1 MTEQAELAFVKTFV
15 NNLSSQP
22 ITYADDFQQPPERS
36 SRKIPVFPVC
46 CTTSDDQIASQLI
59 SASLR
64 RNCPLLLN
72 AR

>member
-1 MTEQAELAFVKTFV
+1 MKAFA

-22 ITYADDFQQPPERS
+22 VTYADDFQQPPERS
-36 SRKIPVFPVC
+36 LRKIPVLPVC
-46 CTTSDDQIASQLI
+46 RKSDNQIASKLI

-64 RNCPLLLN
+64 PNCPLLLN